1 MIEESARVITCD
13 GDYALVETQQQ
24 AACGSCQAGS
34 SCGTSVIAGFF
45 KRRHPQLRVRNPIEA
60 KAGQQVV
67 IGLDERALLRAS
79 LISYLLPI
87 FTLILCAI
95 AGLELVRWMGI
106 GQGELGSIIGGL
118 LGLIAGLI
126 GAKSFASRHRA
137 DALYEPEILRSAYS
151 HPIRLG

>member
-1 MIEESARVITCD
+1 MSGLWSVPLWSPTC
-13 GDYALVETQQQ
+13 
-24 AACGSCQAGS
+24 C
-34 SCGTSVIAGFF
+34 
-45 KRRHPQLRVRNPIEA
+45 R
-60 KAGQQVV
+60 
-67 IGLDERALLRAS
+67 
-79 LISYLLPI
+79 I

-95 AGLELVRWMGI
+95 AGLELVRWMEI

-126 GAKSFASRHRA
+126 GARGFASRHRT